1 MGLFDFFKKKQIQ
14 PEEPEAQVST
24 DPDTRLREGLKQKL
38 ETKGHT
44 VVIEEDIVYVD
55 GDIGILI
62 EYIENK
68 DLHPMIM
75 QIGARVTVRDY
86 FGRGISEVFIGLGD
100 TLEQKVE
107 SGLNNF
113 LTVTFPPILDALN
126 DVHDPDLDFT
136 VEDNGKEILW
146 HPKLGAIGF
155 QGKWS
160 EYPSNETLFYL
171 LKDWLKDQL
180 PNKKF
185 NWLKIYIGKQDDGSI
200 TGDCSLNNDFKED
213 GYGILEEYAKTL
225 NNSSFIGAKQ
235 FILFRRCDA
244 CDEETIQ

>member
-1 MGLFDFFKKKQIQ
+1 MGLFDFFKKKQEK
-14 PEEPEAQVST
+14 PEEQKVPVST
-24 DPDTRLREGLKQKL
+24 DPDTCLREGLKQRL
-38 ETKGHT
+38 EVKGHT
-44 VVIEEDIVYVD
+44 VVIEDGIVYID

-75 QIGARVTVRDY
+75 QIGARVAVRDY
-86 FGRGISEVFIGLGD
+86 FGRGISEVFVGLGD

-113 LTVTFPPILDALN
+113 LSVTFPPILDAMT
-126 DVHDPDLDFT
+126 DSHDPDLDFMIIY
-136 VEDNGKEILW
+136 DGKEILW

-155 QGKWS
+155 QGKWN
-160 EYPSNETLFYL
+160 EHPQNETLFYL

-213 GYGILEEYAKTL
+213 GYRILEEYAKSL
-225 NNSSFIGAKQ
+225 DNNTFIGAKQ

-244 CDEETIQ
+244 CDEETT